1 MYETVYQPLTKLLKA
16 PEVAVILNCSKAYIY
31 QLIKRGE
38 IPSVQIG
45 SAVRIRPEDL
55 ISFIEKNMAGDSRR

>member
-1 MYETVYQPLTKLLKA
+1 MEPRLLKSE
-16 PEVAVILNCSKAYIY
+16 EVAEILQVSRSFAY

-38 IPSVQIG
+38 IPSLRIG

-55 ISFIEKNMAGDSRR
+55 QRYIRDKAPQVPVSELKAGWD